1 MPADGGGRGRA
12 VGEAGVYLHH
22 PVSKPMSPPAWCT
35 ASTSRSGRRGSDAVT
50 RIVAVPSATAVN
62 VTRAPQFN
70 SLRDIPLCG
79 AKTLFRTLDA
89 DTRLTY
95 SPSCDTRCAWPDT
108 GPPADYNTGCPAG
121 NRRESA
127 LYTCVLCR
135 NRPGDHYRSRARGGR
150 HERTKSPSL
159 TANRRGGLRRGWL
172 EPGNHPLRE
181 SDGGSPLGERRG
193 AAREQVGLDFRRT
206 LWKRTP
212 GFR

>member
-1 MPADGGGRGRA
+1 MRSGSAIDAHDAMLDLTLKVHATHSELEVANQALRA
-12 VGEAGVYLHH
+12 VNL
-22 PVSKPMSPPAWCT
+22 K
-35 ASTSRSGRRGSDAVT
+35 
-50 RIVAVPSATAVN
+50 
-62 VTRAPQFN
+62 
-70 SLRDIPLCG
+70 
-79 AKTLFRTLDA
+79 LFRTLDA

-159 TANRRGGLRRGWL
+159 NSEPTGW
-172 EPGNHPLRE
+172 PAPRMARTGGNHPLRE

-193 AAREQVGLDFRRT
+193 AAGEQVGLDFRRT
-206 LWKRTP
+206 VWKRTP
-212 GFR
+212 RCRCVRDQVRPQGKSLT